1 MKNFLKKLFC
11 FIIIIITFALIVS
24 FFLKDELNKKDL
36 SLYENV
42 NNAII
47 NSKDIQLE
55 EAYVTKIVDGDTI
68 WVKLGNTE
76 EKVRLIGIDCPEYTK
91 QIEPYGK
98 EATEYTTEKLLNK
111 MVFLQKD
118 VSNTDNY
125 DRLLRYV
132 WTEKIYE
139 VNDENIS
146 KYLFNYSLCN
156 EGLAESKYYK
166 PDIFFQNY
174 LDAAQK
180 YAKDNKKGM
189 WNN

>member
-1 MKNFLKKLFC
+1 MKKIVIVFFC
-11 FIIIIITFALIVS
+11 FVCFLTNVYAERKEVTFES
-24 FFLKDELNKKDL
+24 C
-36 SLYENV
+36 
-42 NNAII
+42 
-47 NSKDIQLE
+47 
-55 EAYVTKIVDGDTI
+55 VDGDTI
-68 WVKLGNTE
+68 RV
-76 EKVRLIGIDCPEYTK
+76 LIDGKKTTIRFLAIDTPETK
-91 QIEPYGK
+91 HPKKGVEPYGK

-156 EGLAESKYYK
+156 EGLAESKYYN
-166 PDIFFQNY
+166 PNISFQNY

>member
-1 MKNFLKKLFC
+1 M
-11 FIIIIITFALIVS
+11 IVS

-36 SLYENV
+36 SLDENV

-156 EGLAESKYYK
+156 EGLAESKYYN
-166 PDIFFQNY
+166 PNISFQNY